1 MSIAKSTGSRH
12 LRAWLDS
19 ATATGQRHQRC
30 SVSPRCNLV
39 IPARASSVATGLLLL
54 TVISAD
60 DGYATATVGLMQQIS
75 GRGISDGHLQRD
87 REITRKFLYIYPDSA
102 KIRKSPLP
110 IGVEAILLHS

>member
-1 MSIAKSTGSRH
+1 VDRPEAMQPASRANEH
-12 LRAWLDS
+12 RQVHWIKTSPRAWLDS

-60 DGYATATVGLMQQIS
+60 DGYATAAVNLMQQIS
-75 GRGISDGHLQRD
+75 GREISDGHLQRD
-87 REITRKFLYIYPDSA
+87 REITRKFLY
-102 KIRKSPLP
+102 
-110 IGVEAILLHS
+110 